1 MENLFNKIFP
11 LKCIECGELG
21 EIICD
26 SCLYNTEILNT
37 QYCIYCDKPSFN
49 GYTHL
54 ECLRKKRDL
63 PIQTISIYK
72 YENLIR
78 DIIKTSK
85 YGSKKFLVLKKLS
98 YEASYL
104 LKEWAFNFEKY
115 ICISVPSSKNKYK
128 YRGFNQAQIIADVVS
143 KKLNLITDDSILTRE
158 KDTKAQFKLNKK
170 DRFNNLKNAF
180 NVNKDIKGINILIID
195 DVVTTG
201 STIRE
206 ISKVLYD
213 AGAKRVKCLTISKK
227 FK

>member
-26 SCLYNTEILNT
+26 SCLYNSEILAT

-54 ECLRKKRDL
+54 ECIKKQKDI
-63 PIQTISIYK
+63 PIQTISIFK

-78 DIIKTSK
+78 DVIKTSK
-85 YGSKKFLVLKKLS
+85 YGSKRFMALKKLS

-104 LKEWAFNFEKY
+104 IYELNFNFEKY
-115 ICISVPSSKNKYK
+115 ICIPVPSSKSKYK
-128 YRGFNQAQIIADVVS
+128 YRGFNQAKIIADIIS
-143 KKLNLITDDSILTRE
+143 KKLNIPLDDSILTRE
-158 KDTKAQFKLNKK
+158 KDTKAQFSLNKK
-170 DRFNNLKNAF
+170 DRFNNIKNAF
-180 NVNKDIKGINILIID
+180 KVNKDIKGINILIID
-195 DVVTTG
+195 DVITTG

-206 ISKVLYD
+206 ISKVLYA
-213 AGAKRVKCLTISKK
+213 AGAKKVKCLTVSKK